1 MTESITTVFYTTKDV
16 AKCLGC
22 SLPTARQLFHRTD
35 FPSIKVGKNYKVSKD
50 AFEKWASEKRV

>member
-1 MTESITTVFYTTKDV
+1 MSGAEIKE
-16 AKCLGC
+16 KII
-22 SLPTARQLFHRTD
+22 TD

>member
-1 MTESITTVFYTTKDV
+1 MTENITTVFYTTSDI
-16 AKCLGC
+16 ARCLGC
-22 SLPTARQLFHRTD
+22 SLPTARQLFHRAD

>member
-1 MTESITTVFYTTKDV
+1 MIENISTIFYTTADV
-16 AKCLGC
+16 ARCLGC
-22 SLPTARQLFHRTD
+22 SLPTARNLFHRSD